1 MPDIPPRL
9 FQAATIKAA
18 IKLYLDTG
26 VHANRAYTPKAM
38 LATATTI
45 TGYQYPNSR
54 IGLARAMRDLGQWI
68 EDERACSPQEPKR
81 TR

>member
-1 MPDIPPRL
+1 MDYPSPRL
-9 FQAATIKAA
+9 FQAATIKTA

-26 VHANRAYTPKAM
+26 IKASRHYTPKAM
-38 LATATTI
+38 LATTTAI

-68 EDERACSPQEPKR
+68 EDETIMGAK
-81 TR
+81 